1 MAIVQI
7 SAVAPGLNV
16 SSLTYYVAYWFLR
29 QTRCVEMLWAFSQ
42 S

>member
-7 SAVAPGLNV
+7 SVVAPGLNV
-16 SSLTYYVAYWFLR
+16 SSLTYCVVYLLLREIQYAEVLWVFL
-29 QTRCVEMLWAFSQ
+29 Q

>member
-7 SAVAPGLNV
+7 SVVAPGLNV
-16 SSLTYYVAYWFLR
+16 SSLTYYVTYLFLR
-29 QTRCVEMLWAFSQ
+29 ETQYAQVLWVFSQ